1 MSKNKKAKVDINSVH
16 SKLASKYKIK
26 RDINTKVSSSIKDF
40 KSVSDTIKKLEKIID
55 KGKNLGEKDKDYN
68 DLLKRLSQRLLHQ
81 TPKSDDHRKFQNQSP
96 LMNQVMLPLIQNYQ
110 SNQTF

>member
-16 SKLASKYKIK
+16 SKLAGKYKIK

-68 DLLKRLSQRLLHQ
+68 DYLKSIRKSIEEQKYQLFQLKLSNGESNIINLFCLLY
-81 TPKSDDHRKFQNQSP
+81 TSP
-96 LMNQVMLPLIQNYQ
+96 SPRDRG
-110 SNQTF
+110 

>member
-68 DLLKRLSQRLLHQ
+68 DYLKSIRKSIEEQKYQLFQLKLS
-81 TPKSDDHRKFQNQSP
+81 NGE
-96 LMNQVMLPLIQNYQ
+96 
-110 SNQTF
+110 SNIT

>member
-55 KGKNLGEKDKDYN
+55 KTRAKAFEFVYV
-68 DLLKRLSQRLLHQ
+68 DLTTLI
-81 TPKSDDHRKFQNQSP
+81 SD
-96 LMNQVMLPLIQNYQ
+96 
-110 SNQTF
+110 